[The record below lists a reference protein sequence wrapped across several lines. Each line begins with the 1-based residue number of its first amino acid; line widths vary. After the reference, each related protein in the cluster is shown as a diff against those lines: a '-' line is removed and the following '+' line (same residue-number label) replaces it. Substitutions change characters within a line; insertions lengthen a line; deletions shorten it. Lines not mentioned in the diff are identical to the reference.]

1 MQEERRANRRR
12 NNNLAAAA
20 VGANVQG
27 DNRVTSPSQR
37 AFWQAITVGELEAMQ
52 VLLVHRR
59 HEIDINKMDEMGE
72 QRQGCTALHL
82 AILEMPTWKTE
93 GRSEGRNGIQTAD
106 FVKKF
111 FNVLLEN
118 GADIERPC
126 NYTGE
131 WYLQTAAG
139 KTKSFF
145 PDGYNAL
152 GLVLQFV
159 EITRGA
165 EVISTNV
172 TKRLELIRD
181 LLFERMRYAERLSTR
196 EDCPSLGED
205 MSRIYAAGEFTDVQ
219 LISDNEVIHAH
230 RLVLAARSPV
240 FCAMLRSDRFEEGRS
255 GRVQVEQSDPVSLRM
270 FVKFLYEDSLNDE
283 VLSGDFQVCHN
294 LIMLSNRYDV
304 NSLKLKCSEMIARYH
319 LSEEKAATIL
329 KISDQNCVDHLR
341 EVTLRFI
348 SKPEHVNNVMSTR
361 EFKNLDSDLVQK
373 VLKRVVSGPE
383 SASNL
388 AAKSSPINSAKRRR
402 MTNVEMHYSDDEE
415 VHAPP
420 NGAEVDDEEE
430 A

>member
-1 MQEERRANRRR
+1 MQQEERRGQRRR
-12 NNNLAAAA
+12 NNEDDN
-20 VGANVQG
+20 NYQG
-27 DNRVTSPSQR
+27 ENRMTSPSQR
-37 AFWQAITVGELEAMQ
+37 AFWQAITVGELEAMK

-59 HEIDINKMDEMGE
+59 HEIDINKTDEMGE

-93 GRSEGRNGIQTAD
+93 GRNEGPNGIQTAE

-118 GADIERPC
+118 GADIEKPC
-126 NYTGE
+126 SYTGE
-131 WYLQTAAG
+131 WYLQTTAG
-139 KTKSFF
+139 KTKSFY

-165 EVISTNV
+165 EVISANV

-181 LLFERMRYAERLSTR
+181 LLFDRMRYANRKMGF

-205 MSRIYAAGEFTDVQ
+205 MGRIFSEREFADVE
-219 LISDNEVIHAH
+219 LISDNEVIRAH
-230 RLVLAARSPV
+230 RVVLAARSPV
-240 FCAMLRSDRFEEGRS
+240 FRAMLRSDRFIEGES
-255 GRVQVEQSDPVSLRM
+255 GRVEVKQSDPASLKM
-270 FVKFLYEDSLNDE
+270 FVRFLYEDTLDDD
-283 VLSGDFQVCHN
+283 VLSSDFTLCHN

-304 NSLKLKCSEMIARYH
+304 NSLKVKCSDFIARYH

-341 EVTLRFI
+341 DVTLRFI
-348 SKPEHVNNVMSTR
+348 SKPEHINNVMATG
-361 EFKNLDSDLVQK
+361 EFQELDSELVQK

-383 SASNL
+383 PGL
-388 AAKSSPINSAKRRR
+388 RSSQINSAKRRR
-402 MTNVEMHYSDDEE
+402 DMSFSDDE
-415 VHAPP
+415 VLAPP
-420 NGAEVDDEEE
+420 PTGDGEPDEEE
-430 A
+430 